1 MKTGAML
8 KMSKHITQLNKQRRR
23 VVQGAVLTSAAMAAP
38 GLANAICAS
47 GDHKLAISNEGTTLS
62 PMLTGEDVSIEL
74 VETASTVRNG
84 MLARVSVHNKSTQP
98 IKLRHISPG
107 AVSTQRG
114 VYQINATLSQN
125 PLAIQPGGTYQFW
138 LTPDDG
144 TQALQSRKPNFAVR
158 EASRSATLEVSV
170 RTELDSGP
178 WSGIQ
183 RVHALMT

>member
-1 MKTGAML
+1 ML
-8 KMSKHITQLNKQRRR
+8 NMSKQHSQTNVQRRR
-23 VVQGAVLTSAAMAAP
+23 VIQGAILTSAAMAAP
-38 GLANAICAS
+38 GLANAICRSA
-47 GDHKLAISNEGTTLS
+47 DHKLAVSNESTTLG
-62 PMLTGEDVSIEL
+62 PMLSGEDVSIEL
-74 VETASTVRNG
+74 VETASNVRTG

-125 PLAIQPGGTYQFW
+125 PLAIKPGGTYQFW

-144 TQALQSRKPNFAVR
+144 TQALRSSKPEFNVTDTP
-158 EASRSATLEVSV
+158 RSAMLEVSV

-178 WSGIQ
+178 WSGTQ
-183 RVHALMT
+183 RVHALIG